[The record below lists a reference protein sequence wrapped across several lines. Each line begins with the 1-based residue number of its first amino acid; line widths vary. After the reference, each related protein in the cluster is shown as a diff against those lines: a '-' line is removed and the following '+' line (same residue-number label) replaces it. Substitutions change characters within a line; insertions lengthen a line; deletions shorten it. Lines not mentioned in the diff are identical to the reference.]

1 MPGYCCGG
9 WGGHLWER
17 PEGHTGQG
25 FCPTHL
31 LSHMNFKW
39 SVWPLSESAHFKV
52 AIVDVMGWTFTLPKR
67 YPHAPA
73 EPHILLLIYLSLT
86 GMQQIS
92 EQGKYQKNKT
102 FSKFQILEYL
112 EADAMTSGI
121 SFKILQGKKG
131 EWEQMRTDEIRM
143 VKCQNMLKL
152 CDGYMRAHQIILY
165 FVCMFPN
172 VHNKGNK

>member
-1 MPGYCCGG
+1 MPGYWCGG

-17 PEGHTGQG
+17 PEATLDKG
-25 FCPTHL
+25 FAQHISFLTWTSSGASGNF
-31 LSHMNFKW
+31 LSQQC
-39 SVWPLSESAHFKV
+39 FKV

-67 YPHAPA
+67 HPRTPA

-86 GMQQIS
+86 VMQQIS
-92 EQGKYQKNKT
+92 EQAKYQKNKT
-102 FSKFQILEYL
+102 SKFQILEYL

-131 EWEQMRTDEIRM
+131 EWKQMRTDEIRM

-152 CDGYMRAHQIILY
+152 CDGYMWAHQIILY
-165 FVCMFPN
+165 FVRMFPN